1 MAEIVSMPKLGF
13 DMAEGLLTR
22 WVKAEGETVNKGDV
36 LAEIETDKA
45 TVEVESTFSGVVFR
59 HVVPQGT
66 SVPVGEPIAVIA
78 DAGEKVDEAALGLSG
93 APKAAATTPKEE
105 APAAAANIPAPAA
118 VSVPAGEMKAS
129 PIAKRIARE
138 SNLDLSKVSGTGP
151 DGRIVRKD
159 VEEYL
164 SSAKVAV
171 VSPAAP
177 VSAPAAAPAAALPLV
192 IPTGM
197 IPEDKVIPVE
207 RLRAAIGRR
216 MVESKTQLP
225 HFYVSHTY
233 KAEALMQMR
242 KEVNELVVDDQKL
255 SVNDFIIKAAAL
267 ALRQYPNLNS
277 ALKGDTIVRYGH
289 INIGVAVAVPGGLM
303 TVVVRDAD
311 QKPIR
316 AISVEVKAMVAR
328 ARSGKVRPE
337 DIEGSTF
344 SISNLGMYD
353 VDSFIAIINPPEAA
367 ILAVGS
373 IQQVAVVEN
382 GVVTSGQ
389 RMTAA
394 ISADHRITDGAEAAQ
409 FMQALAVYL
418 ERPMRL
424 LI

>member
-59 HVVPQGT
+59 HVVTQGT

-118 VSVPAGEMKAS
+118 VSVPTGEMKAS

-207 RLRAAIGRR
+207 RL
-216 MVESKTQLP
+216 
-225 HFYVSHTY
+225 
-233 KAEALMQMR
+233 
-242 KEVNELVVDDQKL
+242 
-255 SVNDFIIKAAAL
+255 
-267 ALRQYPNLNS
+267 
-277 ALKGDTIVRYGH
+277 
-289 INIGVAVAVPGGLM
+289 
-303 TVVVRDAD
+303 
-311 QKPIR
+311 
-316 AISVEVKAMVAR
+316 
-328 ARSGKVRPE
+328 
-337 DIEGSTF
+337 
-344 SISNLGMYD
+344 
-353 VDSFIAIINPPEAA
+353 
-367 ILAVGS
+367 
-373 IQQVAVVEN
+373 
-382 GVVTSGQ
+382 
-389 RMTAA
+389 
-394 ISADHRITDGAEAAQ
+394 
-409 FMQALAVYL
+409 
-418 ERPMRL
+418 
-424 LI
+424 